1 MQMPWHH
8 PPTKFLLQV
17 LILLMLLSLELT
29 AAKIIVDHEY
39 ARPIQL
45 SSFTQPTP
53 LPTETPEPI
62 VSPTPEPTSLPPKPP
77 PPPTFNY
84 EGEDV
89 WKALADYRKAHNKY
103 QFAKDDRLCT
113 LANMR
118 LQELIALGT
127 LDKHAGF
134 KTYFADQGNFRAVG
148 FRKVSENLAYGF
160 ATAVAV
166 IEWGWD
172 TSTEG
177 HREAQLTEEYSHA
190 CTVADQGY
198 AVLELGGDQF

>member
-1 MQMPWHH
+1 MQILWNH

-29 AAKIIVDHEY
+29 AAKIIVDQQYH
-39 ARPIQL
+39 RPIQQTSL
-45 SSFTQPTP
+45 VQPTP
-53 LPTETPEPI
+53 MPTEE
-62 VSPTPEPTSLPPKPP
+62 PTPIESPSPIPTQRPPKPP

-84 EGEDV
+84 TSDDV
-89 WKALADYRKAHNKY
+89 WNALADYRRAHNKY
-103 QFAKDDRLCT
+103 QFARDDRLCT
-113 LANMR
+113 LGNMR
-118 LQELIALGT
+118 LVQLIELGT

-134 KTYFADQGNFRAVG
+134 KTYFADQGNFRVVG

-160 ATAVAV
+160 QTAVAV

-190 CTVADQGY
+190 CVLADKGY
-198 AVLELGGDQF
+198 AVLELGGDPF